1 MFVKSAVLFLGMV
14 LAVAVSIAYVK
25 PAAKPAHDANQ
36 SEGTL
41 DRSAHL
47 RRAVVGGRAKNVILF
62 LGDGMG
68 DSEITIAR
76 NYHLGAAGRL
86 EMDTLPLTGAYTT
99 YSVDERNPSLPD
111 YVPDSAA
118 TGTAWATGFKTSN
131 NRVSTEPGTTQ
142 VSPLVTILELAQE
155 AGLRTGNVTT
165 AELTDA
171 TPAVLDSHINL
182 RACQGPADMAPC
194 PLYKKSVG
202 GPGSIAE
209 QSVDHHVDVLLG
221 GGKARFDQVIDGG
234 PFAGQTVIQSAAAQG
249 YTVVTD
255 AASLSDVRPG
265 QRVLGLFNRGNMSLE
280 WAGAEALPFPG
291 SGPQRCTE
299 DVRPSYEPSLADMT
313 SKSLEL
319 LSSDLEAAGKHDDAP
334 GFFLQVEGASID
346 KRDHVENPCE
356 QIGETIAFD
365 KAIHVGL
372 EFAKTHGDTLVIVT
386 ADHAHT
392 SQIIPAVPAGQVNHP
407 GSYTVLITADGAKM
421 TINYA
426 TEPHGV
432 SQDHTGA
439 QVRIAA
445 LGPQAANVLGVT
457 DQTDLFYTM
466 ARALGLD
473 GPAARAIKK

>member
-1 MFVKSAVLFLGMV
+1 MYIKSAVLFSGIA
-14 LAVAVSIAYVK
+14 LAVALSVAYVK
-25 PAAKPAHDANQ
+25 PPTKAVSDERESERAA
-36 SEGTL
+36 
-41 DRSAHL
+41 DRSEQI
-47 RRAVVGGRAKNVILF
+47 RRAVLGGRAENVILF

-99 YSVDERNPSLPD
+99 YSVTEKNPSLPD

-131 NRVSTEPGTTQ
+131 NRVSTKPGTTA
-142 VSPLVTILELAQE
+142 VSPLVTILELAQR
-155 AGLRTGNVTT
+155 AGFRTGNVTT

-171 TPAVLDSHINL
+171 TPAVLDSHVNL
-182 RACQGPADMAPC
+182 RGCQGPADMHPC
-194 PLYKKSVG
+194 PAYKKSAG

-209 QSVDHHVDVLLG
+209 QTVDHRVDVLLG
-221 GGKARFDQVIDGG
+221 GGKQRFDQVIDGG
-234 PFAGQTVIQSAAAQG
+234 LFSGQTVTQSAIAQG

-255 AASLSDVRPG
+255 AASLAAIRPG
-265 QRVLGLFNRGNMSLE
+265 QRVLGLFNQGNMSLE
-280 WAGAEALPFPG
+280 WGGAEAVPFPG

-299 DVRPSYEPSLADMT
+299 DVRPANEPSLAEMT
-313 SKSLEL
+313 IKSLEL
-319 LSSDLEAAGKHDDAP
+319 LSSDSDGGEQHDHRP

-365 KAIHVGL
+365 KAVQVGL
-372 EFAKTHGDTLVIVT
+372 EFAKKHGDTLVIVT

-392 SQIIPAVPAGQVNHP
+392 SQIIPAVPANQVNHP

-445 LGPQAANVLGVT
+445 QGPQAANVVGVT
-457 DQTDLFYTM
+457 DQTELFHTM
-466 ARALGLD
+466 ARALGLE
-473 GPAARAIKK
+473 